1 MFRHHDAGVL
11 MMNWLV
17 AGLALVLAVTAFQ
30 TCLFYMAWYY
40 DRRNFPEQAC
50 VDGDGQQVRPL
61 AGLLAAVL
69 EWLAI
74 TFLVLTYPFR
84 LLHDA
89 SPVRTRQQGKT
100 PIIFVHGYGGN
111 SANMAMMQLML
122 KRRGH
127 ANVYAVSYTPP
138 TINARK
144 LAQQVADHVNRILAA
159 TGADQATLI
168 CHSMGG
174 PLSRYALLNLGLAGK
189 VDRVITLGSPHRGSR
204 IAALFAPRGAAAQ
217 LRYDSP
223 FIRELEQADPTPG
236 GARFYSIYSNF
247 DNFVLPSSS
256 ACLGGNC
263 TNIHVPYHGHCALLY
278 SPRVLAEV
286 ERCLGEPLADDAGE
300 QAA

>member
-1 MFRHHDAGVL
+1 MLD
-11 MMNWLV
+11 LV
-17 AGLALVLAVTAFQ
+17 TLALTLLLLGTAAQ
-30 TCLFYMAWYY
+30 TAWFYIVWYY
-40 DRRNFPEQAC
+40 DRRNFPDQAR
-50 VDGDGQQVRPL
+50 VQGEDNQVQLVP
-61 AGLLAAVL
+61 GLVAVVL

-74 TFLVLTYPFR
+74 SFLVLTYPLR

-89 SPVRTRQQGKT
+89 SPVRTREHGKT

-111 SANMAMMQLML
+111 SANMAWMQLML

-144 LAQQVADHVNRILAA
+144 LAQQVTDHVNRILAA
-159 TGADQATLI
+159 TGAEQATLV

-174 PLSRYALLNLGLAGK
+174 PLTRYALLNLGLAGK
-189 VDRVITLGSPHRGSR
+189 VDKVITIGSPHRGSR
-204 IAALFAPRGAAAQ
+204 IAALFPAQGAAAQ
-217 LRYDSP
+217 LRYESA
-223 FIRELEQADPTPG
+223 FIRELDEADPTPG

-247 DNFVLPSSS
+247 DNFVMPSWS
-256 ACLGGNC
+256 AELGGNC

-278 SPRVLAEV
+278 SPKVLAQV
-286 ERCLGEPLADDAGE
+286 ERCLAEPVARPAE

>member
-1 MFRHHDAGVL
+1 
-11 MMNWLV
+11 MMDLLF
-17 AGLALVLAVTAFQ
+17 AALVLVLMVTAGQ
-30 TCLFYMAWYY
+30 TSLFYMAWYY
-40 DRRNFPEQAC
+40 DRRNFPDQAR
-50 VDGDGQQVRPL
+50 VEGGGNEVKPL
-61 AGLLAAVL
+61 QGFVAGVV

-74 TFLVLTYPFR
+74 TFLVLTYPLR

-89 SPVRTRQQGKT
+89 SPVRTREQGKT

-111 SANMAMMQLML
+111 SANMAWMQLML
-122 KRRGH
+122 KRHGH

-144 LAQQVADHVNRILAA
+144 LAQQVTDHVERILAA
-159 TGADQATLI
+159 TGAEQATLI

-174 PLSRYALLNLGLAGK
+174 PLTRYALLNLGLAGK
-189 VDRVITLGSPHRGSR
+189 VGTVITLGSPHRGSR

-217 LRYDSP
+217 LRYESS
-223 FIRELEQADPTPG
+223 FIRELDEADPTPG

-247 DNFVLPSSS
+247 DNFVLPVNS
-256 ACLGGNC
+256 AELGGNC

-286 ERCLGEPLADDAGE
+286 ERCLADAQDHVAN